1 MDSTSI
7 VLLMETE
14 LEALAAKVEKVV
26 LLVEELRAENA
37 SLQRRLETAESEQDL
52 LRKNMEAARS
62 RVENLMSQLPEDE

>member
-1 MDSTSI
+1 MDSASI
-7 VLLMETE
+7 VRFMETE

-37 SLQRRLETAESEQDL
+37 LLRQRLETAESEQDL

-62 RVENLMSQLPEDE
+62 RVENLMSQLPEEE

>member
-1 MDSTSI
+1 
-7 VLLMETE
+7 METE